1 MLCVVG
7 PPASDCRIKFYVKK
21 DSSILL
27 FCRKVTHK
35 DQPFIWVFGDH
46 IHDCLPGD
54 ASVHHLG
61 HNVLQKVGVP
71 MPSIAGLQ
79 MGTATGV
86 WIAQILYS
94 VDLI

>member
-1 MLCVVG
+1 MLCI
-7 PPASDCRIKFYVKK
+7 CTKRIATLPISKLVYSFLPEK
-21 DSSILL
+21 S
-27 FCRKVTHK
+27 HK
-35 DQPFIWVFGDH
+35 GQPFLWVFGDH

-79 MGTATGV
+79 MGTATGI
-86 WIAQILYS
+86 WI
-94 VDLI
+94 V